1 MLSKD
6 RKTKLLTCQKR
17 LGYPFKNITLLN
29 QALTHKSFVNENN
42 CNYKDNE
49 RLEFLGDSVL
59 DLIIGEYSL
68 KNFKNRMEGDL
79 SKIRAALVNEINL
92 SKIARSLN
100 LGENIQL
107 GKGESLS
114 GGHNKNSILA
124 NTLEAIVAAI
134 YLDGGLK
141 RTTKVILPL
150 FKSDLHHL
158 ADTSRYRDYKSELQE
173 HSQGKKIAIPVYKV
187 EKEIGPDHEKI
198 FEVTVSISGK
208 IVGKGKGKNK
218 KEGEQEAAKEALEN
232 LSVKQ

>member
-1 MLSKD
+1 MISKD
-6 RKTKLLTCQKR
+6 RKAKLQLCQKKF
-17 LGYPFKNITLLN
+17 GYPFKNLNLLN

-42 CNYKDNE
+42 RKSKDNE

-68 KNFKNRMEGDL
+68 KNFTNRMEGDL
-79 SKIRAALVNEINL
+79 SKIRAALVNENNL

-100 LGENIQL
+100 LGDYIQL

-124 NTLEAIVAAI
+124 NAFEAVVAAI

-141 RTTKVILPL
+141 KTATVILPL

-158 ADTSRYRDYKSELQE
+158 ANTSHYRDYKSELQE
-173 HSQGKKIAIPVYKV
+173 HPQGKKIAVPVYTV
-187 EKEIGPDHEKI
+187 EKEIGPDHNKL
-198 FEVTVSISGK
+198 FEVTVSINGK
-208 IVGKGKGKNK
+208 IIGRGKGKNK
-218 KEGEQEAAKEALEN
+218 KEGEQEAARKALEN
-232 LSVKQ
+232 LNVKQ